1 MRPERELV
9 MMNASHDLIEELEGA
24 IATKGVS
31 RRADMLRRVTDL
43 FAAVSDRFDE
53 RQVALFDDVMGRLIS
68 GADSS
73 VRVAMAERLAP
84 IAKAPATVIR
94 TLALDEAIEVAGP
107 VLAQSERVD
116 EDTLII
122 SAKTAS
128 QSHLLMI
135 SRRPLIGEAV
145 TDVLVER
152 GSQEVAVTV
161 AANHGARFSDFGYS
175 RLVERSEHDDELAIR
190 VWMRPEIPRQH
201 LLKLVLIA
209 SAAVQRRLEA
219 ADRHS
224 ARVFS
229 ELVADARDQILAQA
243 RERSAQFAATYER
256 LLSEYQQGKLIEA
269 DLLAFARA
277 RKFDEVTV
285 ALSLI
290 CELPIGLVERAIVD
304 DRCEQILVIGKAIG
318 AAWETVRAIL
328 QLKAESS
335 PGGWHDLD
343 QCALSFARL
352 QPETAKKA
360 LQFYRLREQTK
371 APSADGAADRAAPPD
386 MA

>member
-1 MRPERELV
+1 MQPEREMV
-9 MMNASHDLIEELEGA
+9 TMNASHDLIEELEGA

-31 RRADMLRRVTDL
+31 HRAEMLRRVTDL
-43 FAAVSDRFDE
+43 FAAVSERFDE
-53 RQVALFDDVMGRLIS
+53 RQVALFDDVMGRLVS
-68 GADSS
+68 GVDSS
-73 VRVAMAERLAP
+73 VRVAVAQRLAP
-84 IAKAPATVIR
+84 IANAPATIIQ

-107 VLAQSERVD
+107 VLALSERLD

-122 SAKTAS
+122 SAKTRS

-135 SRRPLIGEAV
+135 SRRRVIGEAV

-175 RLVERSEHDDELAIR
+175 RLVERSEHDEELAIR

-201 LLKLVLIA
+201 LLKLVMIA

-219 ADRHS
+219 ADRRKMH
-224 ARVFS
+224 VFS
-229 ELVADARDQILAQA
+229 ELVAEARDQILAQA
-243 RERSAQFAATYER
+243 RERSAQYAATYAR

-269 DLLAFARA
+269 DLLGFARA
-277 RKFDEVTV
+277 RKFDEVTI

-318 AAWETVRAIL
+318 AAWETVRALL

-335 PGGWHDLD
+335 SGAWHDLD
-343 QCALSFARL
+343 QCAASFARL

-371 APSADGAADRAAPPD
+371 TPSVDGDDRAAVPD
-386 MA
+386 IA